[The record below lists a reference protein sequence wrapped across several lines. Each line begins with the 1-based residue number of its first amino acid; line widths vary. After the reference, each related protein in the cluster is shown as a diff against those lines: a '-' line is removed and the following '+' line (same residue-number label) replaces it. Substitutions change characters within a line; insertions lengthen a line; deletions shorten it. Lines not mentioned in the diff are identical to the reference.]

1 MTDNKKIKVITY
13 IDRINI
19 LSDTF
24 ITYYLKFFNLDEFY
38 FLILDSQ
45 FDIIRDYLL
54 RKKFPSS
61 SFEKVS
67 NGYYGTTTD
76 ILDKQNKVTNRF
88 LNDNFIVVY
97 ADIDEIIYHHDLRNY
112 MLNNLKDYITP
123 SGIVL
128 IPNSNEQRL
137 DPNRKILSQRKYC
150 IFDNTFHAKTCI
162 LNKNYTWSSGRHNK
176 NSNKISDG
184 IFIIDIGRCCQ
195 NVILENNKT
204 TNKIY
209 NSVSHK
215 YSMENKF
222 EIDKMISGF
231 LPRLKPL
238 PEYILNTSLF

>member
-1 MTDNKKIKVITY
+1 MADNKKIKVITY

-45 FDIIRDYLL
+45 FDLIRDYLL
-54 RKKFPSS
+54 RKKFLSS

-67 NGYYGTTTD
+67 NGYFGTTTD

-112 MLNNLKDYITP
+112 MLSNLKDYITP
-123 SGIVL
+123 SGFVL
-128 IPNSNEQRL
+128 IPNSDEQRL

-150 IFDNTFHAKTCI
+150 IFDNIWHSKTCI
-162 LNKNYTWSSGRHNK
+162 LNKNYTWSPGRHNK
-176 NSNKISDG
+176 NSNTISDD

-209 NSVSHK
+209 NSVSHR
-215 YSMENKF
+215 YSTEDKF
-222 EIDKMISGF
+222 EIDKMVSRF
-231 LPRLKPL
+231 LPTLKPL
-238 PEYILNTSLF
+238 PKYILNTNLF